1 MVMKVE
7 ARAAARNSAA
17 ETKQAAMG
25 TAMSDAGESW
35 KIGIVGTG
43 AMGRGIAQVSAEG
56 GMSVHLFDA
65 QPGAA
70 EKARDF
76 IKSMVERAVAKGT
89 RTPAAAAEIAGRL
102 IVAGKLEELA
112 SCDLVVE
119 AIVEKLDV
127 KQALFASLDKICGP
141 DTILAS
147 NTSSLPITA
156 IAAHARTPERI
167 AGLHFFNPVPLM
179 KLVEV
184 IPGLRTRPDVVDRL
198 VAAARIMTREP
209 VVCTDSPGF
218 IVNHIGR
225 AYVPEAGR
233 IVSEGI
239 ATHDEIDRIMTA
251 TVGMRM
257 GPFQLLDLVGADVS
271 VAVMES
277 LYGQFYQEPMY
288 APQSMLRTRVDGG
301 AYGQKSGAGWY
312 AYKDGK
318 RVDPAPAPPPTAR
331 PKSVW
336 VWPSESHAD
345 LQQPLIALFE
355 KSGVTVERG
364 DKPSAD
370 ALVVITPIGYDLTT
384 AISELKLDGTRTVAV
399 DVLFGLDGP
408 RTLMVTPATSRQMR
422 DCAHGLL
429 ASDGGGVVVINDS
442 PGFIAQRIVAHI
454 INVACQIAQRGV
466 AAPADI
472 DKGAKLGLAYP
483 HGPLAWGDK
492 IGAGRVRFILE
503 RLATFYGEPR
513 YRSSPWLKRR
523 AALGLSLLAPEG
535 KG

>member
-1 MVMKVE
+1 M
-7 ARAAARNSAA
+7 
-17 ETKQAAMG
+17 TG
-25 TAMSDAGESW
+25 TAQRL
-35 KIGIVGTG
+35 KIGVVGTG

-56 GMSVHLFDA
+56 GAEVRLFDA
-65 QPGAA
+65 QVDAA
-70 EKARDF
+70 GKAREF
-76 IKSMVERAVAKGT
+76 IKSMVDRAVAKGT
-89 RTPAAAAEIAGRL
+89 RTEAQATDIAGRVT
-102 IVAGKLEELA
+102 IADKIEELA
-112 SCDLVVE
+112 GCDLIVE
-119 AIVEKLDV
+119 AIVEKLDA
-127 KQALFASLDKICGP
+127 KQQLFAALDGICGP

-156 IAAHARTPERI
+156 IAAKCTMPERV

-184 IPGLRTRPDVVDRL
+184 IPGLKTKADVIDRL
-198 VAAARIMTREP
+198 VAAARLMTREP

-288 APQSMLRTRVDGG
+288 APQPIMRSRVDGG
-301 AYGQKSGAGWY
+301 AFGQKSGGGWY
-312 AYKDGK
+312 TYKDGK
-318 RVDPAPAPPPTAR
+318 RVDPAPKAAPTVR

-336 VWPSESHAD
+336 VWPSPTHAD
-345 LQQPLIALFE
+345 LQKPLIELFQ
-355 KSGVTVERG
+355 KSGTPVEAG
-364 DKPSAD
+364 EKPSD
-370 ALVVITPIGYDLTT
+370 EALVVVTPVGYDLTT
-384 AISELKLDGTRTVAV
+384 AITDLKLDGSRTVAV
-399 DVLFGLDGP
+399 DVMFGLDGI
-408 RTLMVTPATSRQMR
+408 RTLMVTPAINPVMR
-422 DCAHGLL
+422 DAAHALL
-429 ASDGGGVVVINDS
+429 AADGGGVVVINDS
-442 PGFIAQRIVAHI
+442 PGFIAQRLVAHI
-454 INVACQIAQRGV
+454 INVGCQIAQRQV
-466 AAPADI
+466 ATPVDI

-483 HGPLAWGDK
+483 FGPLAWGDK
-492 IGAGRVRFILE
+492 ICPGRVMFILE

-513 YRSSPWLKRR
+513 YRPSPWLKRR
-523 AALGLSLLAPEG
+523 AALGLSLLTPEG

>member
-1 MVMKVE
+1 M
-7 ARAAARNSAA
+7 
-17 ETKQAAMG
+17 TG
-25 TAMSDAGESW
+25 TEQRTI
-35 KIGIVGTG
+35 IGVVGTG
-43 AMGRGIAQVSAEG
+43 AMGRGIAQVSVEG
-56 GMSVHLFDA
+56 GARVRLFDA
-65 QPGAA
+65 QAGAA
-70 EKARDF
+70 EKAREF

-89 RTPAAAAEIAGRL
+89 RTATEAAAIAGR
-102 IVAGKLEELA
+102 IAISDKLEDLA
-112 SCDLVVE
+112 DCDLVIE

-127 KQALFASLDKICGP
+127 KQALFASLDAICGP
-141 DTILAS
+141 ETILAS

-156 IAAHARTPERI
+156 IAAKCKTPERV

-198 VAAARIMTREP
+198 FAASRLMTREP

-239 ATHDEIDRIMTA
+239 ATHDEIDRIMTQ

-277 LYGQFYQEPMY
+277 LYGQFFQEPMY
-288 APQSMLRTRVDGG
+288 APQPIMRSRVDGG
-301 AYGQKSGAGWY
+301 MFGQKTGGGWY
-312 AYKDGK
+312 QYKDGK
-318 RVDPAPAPPPTAR
+318 RIDPAPKAAPTAR

-336 VWPSESHAD
+336 VWPSPTHAD
-345 LQQPLIALFE
+345 LQKPLIELFQ
-355 KSGVTVERG
+355 KSGVPVETG
-364 DKPSAD
+364 EQPSAE

-384 AISELKLDGTRTVAV
+384 AVSELKLDGSRTVAV

-408 RTLMVTPATSRQMR
+408 RTLMVTPAIKPEMR
-422 DCAHGLL
+422 DAAHGLL
-429 ASDGGGVVVINDS
+429 ACDGGGVVVINDS
-442 PGFIAQRIVAHI
+442 PGFVAQRIVAHI
-454 INVACQIAQRGV
+454 INVASQIAQHQV

-492 IGAGRVRFILE
+492 ICTGRVLFILQ

-513 YRSSPWLKRR
+513 YRPSPWLKRR
-523 AALGLSLLAPEG
+523 AALGLSLLTPDG